1 MSAEATARVQYFS
14 HQYLRTQ
21 DFVAEQAYHLA
32 MRRRHN
38 IGQHI
43 WGIVTGLELVS
54 DASGLY
60 VRPGFAIDGYGRE
73 LILPD
78 RVPIGGQVFL
88 DKGAVLDVALV
99 YNLQDSDPVTP
110 GNGACGD
117 EARDYYRAREQPH
130 LSLAPTEGQDA
141 DRRHPAEVA
150 EGDRDFG
157 PHRTPYD
164 DPRRLWPVFLGTITS
179 DLQPTPSYT
188 LHQTNRPYAGLRG
201 EAIIAPSGKARL
213 QLGAED
219 DSDQRR
225 FAVSAGT
232 PGQPLLEVTRL
243 GRLSVRGDARVAGD
257 LTLVNGA
264 VEFQVGAATAD
275 PPVTGHPW
283 RIYGVRTPDP
293 ATPNAFLFDLRI
305 ELGGQGGASELTVG
319 SFSEEDKAFRPV
331 LTVADQVVTVDGS
344 LVVKGGI
351 EDLADLVERLVAH
364 QGSLNDL
371 ANALEARDSQRAED
385 LRDALVLEVP

>member
-1 MSAEATARVQYFS
+1 MSAEATARVQYFN

-38 IGQHI
+38 IGQHT

-78 RVPIGGQVFL
+78 RVPIDGQVFL

-99 YNLQDSDPVTP
+99 YNLHDSDPAPP
-110 GNGACGD
+110 GYGDCGE
-117 EARDYYRAREQPH
+117 EAQDYYRARERPDV
-130 LSLAPTEGQDA
+130 SLAPTEGEDA
-141 DRRHPAEVA
+141 DRRNPAEVA

-179 DLQPTPSYT
+179 DLQPVPSYKT
-188 LHQTNRPYAGLRG
+188 DQTNRPYAGLRG

-219 DSDQRR
+219 DNDQRR
-225 FAVSAGT
+225 FVVSAD
-232 PGQPLLEVTRL
+232 PQSRPLLEVTSS
-243 GRLSVRGDARVAGD
+243 GRLSVRGDARVTGD
-257 LTLVNGA
+257 LTLANGA
-264 VEFQVGAATAD
+264 VEFQVGAATA
-275 PPVTGHPW
+275 PPVNGRHPW

-293 ATPNAFLFDLRI
+293 TTPTASLFDLRV
-305 ELGGQGGASELTVG
+305 ELGGETGESQLAVGA
-319 SFSEEDKAFRPV
+319 FSEEDQAFRPV
-331 LTVADQVVTVDGS
+331 LTVAGQVVTVDGS

-351 EDLADLVERLVAH
+351 EDLADLVDRLIAH
-364 QGSLNDL
+364 QGLLKDL
-371 ANALEARDSQRAED
+371 ADALKAKDPIRAKA
-385 LRDALVLEVP
+385 LRDALVKAVP